1 MKEALEDTWS
11 TSECST
17 CCSTVSTLAHSSQ
30 TGIGIAQDAVERGW
44 FTEDCSM
51 CRGVVDFQRALAL
64 AQQIAEGMAFLHA
77 NNIVHGVR
85 GGLRSSAFVRACS
98 EGWTLLCTACLAVRA
113 FSVAEVVQPVS
124 NAKVSNAP

>member
-1 MKEALEDTWS
+1 MLQLRTSHLPQDEVLFYRLTREESSGEHHRALYVLPHSERVY
-11 TSECST
+11 TSP
-17 CCSTVSTLAHSSQ
+17 Q
-30 TGIGIAQDAVERGW
+30 TGVWITQDAVERGW

-85 GGLRSSAFVRACS
+85 GGLRSRVFCVRM
-98 EGWTLLCTACLAVRA
+98 
-113 FSVAEVVQPVS
+113 F
-124 NAKVSNAP
+124 